1 MTSDRARGVT
11 SDGEA
16 RSILVTGASGLL
28 GRRVIARL
36 SEESGAAGDKIV
48 ACDIRE
54 PPMDDR
60 HDGVEYLERDVRD
73 PALEDDLRTHSVDT
87 VVHLAAV
94 VTPGPDST
102 RDLEYSIDVL
112 GTQNVLHCAL
122 RTNVRQLVYTSSGAA
137 YGYHADNP
145 EPLRETDPLR
155 GNDEFPYAQHKR
167 LAEESLAEAR
177 RQHPE
182 LKQLIFRPGAVLGS
196 SANNPITAIFDR
208 PVVTGVRGSDSPFV
222 FIWDDDVAR
231 CIVSGIRE
239 RRAGIYNLC
248 GDGAVSL
255 QSIARALDKP
265 YVALPSF
272 VLKGALAM
280 GRALGLTKLGP
291 EQVRFLR
298 YRPVLSNELLKTEFG
313 FAPTYSSEEC
323 FEHYR
328 AMHFGS

>member
-1 MTSDRARGVT
+1 MTSEGASRVK
-11 SDGEA
+11 SDNEA

-36 SEESGAAGDKIV
+36 AEESAAARDKIV
-48 ACDIRE
+48 ACDIRD
-54 PPMDDR
+54 PPPDDR
-60 HDGVEYLERDVRD
+60 RDGVVYLERDVRD
-73 PALEDDLRTHSVDT
+73 PALENDLRTHSIDT

-102 RDLEYSIDVL
+102 RELEYSIDVL
-112 GTQNVLHCAL
+112 GTRNVIECAL
-122 RTNVRQLVYTSSGAA
+122 RTDVRQLVYTSSGAA

-145 EPLRETDPLR
+145 EPLHETDSLR
-155 GNDEFPYAQHKR
+155 GNDEFAYAQHKR

-177 RQHPE
+177 REHPE
-182 LKQLIFRPGAVLGS
+182 LQQLIFRPGAVLGS

-222 FIWDDDVAR
+222 FIWDEDVAR
-231 CIVSGIRE
+231 CIVRGIRE

-255 QSIARALDKP
+255 HSIARALGKP
-265 YVALPSF
+265 YVAIPSF
-272 VLKGALAM
+272 VLKGALAI
-280 GRALGLTKLGP
+280 GRPLGLTKLGP

-298 YRPVLSNELLKTEFG
+298 YRPVLSNDLLKTEFG
-313 FAPTYSSEEC
+313 FTPTYSSEEC

-328 AMHFGS
+328 AMHFGT